1 MNPKDEH
8 QRESLFLDYPDII
21 TYERLRTILEQM
33 ENCICKIKTENEA
46 GTGFFCKIPFPNLK
60 NQLSVLIT
68 NNHIINKEL
77 LSKPNAKI
85 SFSTKND
92 KNSKEISFHGRKR
105 MTFSKDKYD
114 TTIIEIRNE
123 DNIKNFMELDDAI
136 INDIF
141 KDENNNINEFENQSI
156 YIIQYPNEILS
167 VSFGRINE
175 LDCCKSYE
183 IVHRCNT
190 EKGASGSPI
199 LKLNNKIIGVH
210 KSGKSKKELYN
221 CGAFLVEPIKEFIE
235 KYNNDK
241 KLNLK
246 NKKNLTPNK
255 NIKSKKEKILC
266 NKKLP
271 RHTPDTKKAKI
282 NLVKINHKIDN
293 YNINNKIPFNPI
305 NLNKLK
311 KQSSYPNDNS
321 KFIPKKRPLKSNAL
335 INSPSL
341 IGPINVKSNAIK
353 YSNYQ
358 KIIEDSK
365 TKYQKNIN
373 EINKLYDQ
381 NQPIEFIKYIV
392 HNYKYKNCVNSE
404 ELLKNKSL
412 EKIIEIISPEYNPDY
427 YLDKDSVGVYNEI
440 FKLLALMKEYIKNDN
455 NVNND
460 KNK

>member
-33 ENCICKIKTENEA
+33 ENCICRIKTENEA

-68 NNHIINKEL
+68 NNHIINEEL

-85 SFSTKND
+85 SFSTKNC

-105 MTFSKDKYD
+105 MTFSEDKYD
-114 TTIIEIRNE
+114 TTIIEIRDE

-255 NIKSKKEKILC
+255 NIKSKKE
-266 NKKLP
+266 
-271 RHTPDTKKAKI
+271 
-282 NLVKINHKIDN
+282 
-293 YNINNKIPFNPI
+293 NKI
-305 NLNKLK
+305 
-311 KQSSYPNDNS
+311 
-321 KFIPKKRPLKSNAL
+321 
-335 INSPSL
+335 
-341 IGPINVKSNAIK
+341 
-353 YSNYQ
+353 
-358 KIIEDSK
+358 
-365 TKYQKNIN
+365 
-373 EINKLYDQ
+373 
-381 NQPIEFIKYIV
+381 
-392 HNYKYKNCVNSE
+392 
-404 ELLKNKSL
+404 
-412 EKIIEIISPEYNPDY
+412 
-427 YLDKDSVGVYNEI
+427 
-440 FKLLALMKEYIKNDN
+440 
-455 NVNND
+455 
-460 KNK
+460 